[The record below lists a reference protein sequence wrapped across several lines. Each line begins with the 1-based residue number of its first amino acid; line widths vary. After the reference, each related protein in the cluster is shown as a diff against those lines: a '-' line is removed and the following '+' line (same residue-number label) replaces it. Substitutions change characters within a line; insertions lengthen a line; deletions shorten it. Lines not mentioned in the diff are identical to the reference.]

1 MLEPISRQK
10 VQHRTIR
17 PRSITVEV
25 NPMAKARLRI
35 RDEGFRIWHLRFG
48 CRFEGAGAVAGA
60 FDEVEL
66 TGYEL

>member
-1 MLEPISRQK
+1 
-10 VQHRTIR
+10 
-17 PRSITVEV
+17 
-25 NPMAKARLRI
+25 MAKAGLGI